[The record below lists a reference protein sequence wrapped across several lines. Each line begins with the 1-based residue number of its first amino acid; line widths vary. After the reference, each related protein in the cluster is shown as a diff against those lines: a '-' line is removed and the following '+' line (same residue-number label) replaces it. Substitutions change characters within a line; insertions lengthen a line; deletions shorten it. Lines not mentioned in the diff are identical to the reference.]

1 MMTSSDMAAWR
12 SIGLSWQDSGQSVLS
27 GSLLALADCLD
38 RSFAAIARSWG
49 ACDYRFPT
57 FISAAELH
65 RLDYFRSFPHLVT
78 FPVCLAADEANL
90 ERFTHAPVSESGE
103 LQLTATHPVREVLTP
118 AACYH
123 IYIHEQDRTL
133 DRAQYYTT
141 RNTCFR
147 REQYY
152 APLRRQWGFTMRE
165 IVCVG
170 ALDEVKQ
177 FLADCRGQVEVL
189 LAAAGLSVAWSAASD
204 PFFQPSKSAKY
215 IAQRVNPTKIEVV
228 FGGDLAI
235 ASVNLHQ
242 DHFGHAFRISRR
254 GAASFSGCVAFGLER
269 WLYAIV
275 ATHGFDAARWPSF
288 PSSFPRD
295 PEVQGALE
303 SGEP

>member
-1 MMTSSDMAAWR
+1 MLTDGDMAAWR

-27 GSLLALADCLD
+27 GSLLALAERLD
-38 RSFAAIARSWG
+38 RCFAAMARSWG
-49 ACDYRFPT
+49 ASDHRFPT

-78 FPVCLAADEANL
+78 FPVCLDADEANL
-90 ERFTHAPVSESGE
+90 ERFARAPVTGAGE
-103 LQLTATHPVREVLTP
+103 LQLTATRPVREVLTP

-123 IYIHEQDRTL
+123 IYIHEQGRSL
-133 DRAQYYTT
+133 DRAHYYTT

-147 REQYY
+147 REQYH

-189 LAAAGLSVAWSAASD
+189 LAAAGLPVEWVAATD
-204 PFFQPSKSAKY
+204 PFFQPSKSARY
-215 IAQRVNPTKIEVV
+215 IAQRVNPTKTEAV
-228 FGGDLAI
+228 FGGELAI

-242 DHFGHAFRISRR
+242 DHFGHTFEISRR
-254 GAASFSGCVAFGLER
+254 GTASFSGCVAFGIER

-288 PSSFPRD
+288 PSGFSRD
-295 PEVQGALE
+295 PEIRDTAAGGE
-303 SGEP
+303 S

>member
-1 MMTSSDMAAWR
+1 MTNNDMAAWR

-27 GSLLALADCLD
+27 GNLLALADRLD
-38 RSFAAIARSWG
+38 HSFAAMARSWG
-49 ACDYRFPT
+49 ARDYRFPT
-57 FISAAELH
+57 FISAAELN

-78 FPVCLAADEANL
+78 FPVCLDADETNL
-90 ERFTHAPVSESGE
+90 ERFTREPVTDGGE
-103 LQLTATHPVREVLTP
+103 LQLTATRPVREVLTP

-123 IYIHEQDRTL
+123 IYIHEQDRAL
-133 DRAQYYTT
+133 DRAHYYTT

-152 APLRRQWGFTMRE
+152 APLRRQWGFAMRE

-170 ALDEVKQ
+170 TLDEVKQ
-177 FLADCRGQVEVL
+177 FLADCRTQVEML
-189 LAAAGLSVAWSAASD
+189 LAVAGIPVAWTAATD

-215 IAQRVNPTKIEVV
+215 IAQRVNPTKTEAV

-242 DHFGHAFRISRR
+242 DHFGHTFRISRR
-254 GAASFSGCVAFGLER
+254 GAPSFSGCVAFGIER
-269 WLYAIV
+269 WLHAIV

-288 PSSFPRD
+288 PASYARE
-295 PEVQGALE
+295 PEVRDAPE
-303 SGEP
+303 RGEP